1 MRFFSALYD
10 RPVFRRELPVADK
23 RDVIHWWESR
33 RIFFNVVVG
42 CVGIITCILMIG
54 FAPLFPEPIVGEA
67 IGLPD
72 GPLLG
77 VAGIIA
83 YAFFANICYS
93 FGSASELLLRTRM
106 TADRA
111 ANRSPSTPSA
121 QASPFSVL
129 LTFSP
134 AVVCWPAFAG
144 LLSCKWAETWADF
157 RISCPE

>member
-42 CVGIITCILMIG
+42 CVGIITCILMIVCA
-54 FAPLFPEPIVGEA
+54 FVSEPIVGEA

-111 ANRSPSTPSA
+111 ATFSIHAFRAGIT
-121 QASPFSVL
+121 FSVL

-134 AVVCWPAFAG
+134 AVVCWLAFAAA
-144 LLSCKWAETWADF
+144 LLNGQKHGP
-157 RISCPE
+157 ISE

>member
-42 CVGIITCILMIG
+42 CVGIITCILMIVCA
-54 FAPLFPEPIVGEA
+54 FVSEPIVGEA

-111 ANRSPSTPSA
+111 ATFSIHAFRRHHLLSPSHLQSSRSLL
-121 QASPFSVL
+121 ASLRCCCP
-129 LTFSP
+129 
-134 AVVCWPAFAG
+134 
-144 LLSCKWAETWADF
+144 KWAETWADF
-157 RISCPE
+157 RISCP